1 MRITVGAYRKG
12 EDIHME
18 LKTAIVTGA
27 SSGIGLAISRMLS
40 EEGYKVYGIGRTF
53 PEDSDFFE
61 KRFSLDI
68 RETDALLR
76 KVSEAERVDLLV
88 NAAGSAYYG
97 LAEFNTP
104 AQIQEMC
111 RTDLEAPLILTSA
124 LLPKLKETKGMVINI
139 ASVTSTRINTHGAV
153 YGALKAGL
161 RSYGRS
167 LYEEVRKTG
176 VRVVTVCPDLTANTG
191 LYRNADFKP
200 SAEDGCYLLPEDTA
214 QCVKSV
220 INMREGAA
228 VTEVEVR
235 PQFNRIEKKRS

>member
-1 MRITVGAYRKG
+1 
-12 EDIHME
+12 ME

-27 SSGIGLAISRMLS
+27 SSGIGLAISKMLA
-40 EEGYKVYGIGRTF
+40 EEGYNVYGIGRIF
-53 PEDSDFFE
+53 PEGCDFFE
-61 KRFSLDI
+61 QRISLDL
-68 RETDALLR
+68 RDTDILLKKLSTIK
-76 KVSEAERVDLLV
+76 KVDILV
-88 NAAGSAYYG
+88 NAAGSAFYG

-111 RTDLEAPLILTSA
+111 RVDLEAPMILTSA
-124 LLPKLKETKGMVINI
+124 LLPRLKDSKGMVINI

-176 VRVVTVCPDLTANTG
+176 VRVVTVCPDLTAGTK
-191 LYRNADFKP
+191 LYRNADFRP
-200 SAEDGCYLLPEDTA
+200 SEEDGCFLLPEDTA
-214 QCVKSV
+214 ECVRSV
-220 INMREGAA
+220 INMREGAV

-235 PQFNRIEKKRS
+235 PQFNRIEKKAK

>member
-1 MRITVGAYRKG
+1 
-12 EDIHME
+12 ME

-27 SSGIGLAISRMLS
+27 SSGIGLAIARMLS
-40 EEGYKVYGIGRTF
+40 EEGYRVYGIGRIF
-53 PEDSDFFE
+53 PEGCDFFE
-61 KRFSLDI
+61 QRISLDL
-68 RETDALLR
+68 RDTDILLKKLSTIK
-76 KVSEAERVDLLV
+76 KVDILV
-88 NAAGSAYYG
+88 NAAGSAFYG

-111 RTDLEAPLILTSA
+111 RVDLEAPMILTSA
-124 LLPKLKETKGMVINI
+124 LLPRLKDSKGMVINI

-176 VRVVTVCPDLTANTG
+176 VRVVTVCPDLTAGTK
-191 LYRNADFKP
+191 LYRNADFRP
-200 SAEDGCYLLPEDTA
+200 SEEDGCFLLPEDTA
-214 QCVKSV
+214 ECVRSV
-220 INMREGAA
+220 INMREGAV

-235 PQFNRIEKKRS
+235 PQFNRIEKKAK

>member
-1 MRITVGAYRKG
+1 
-12 EDIHME
+12 ME

-27 SSGIGLAISRMLS
+27 SSGIGLAISKMLS
-40 EEGYKVYGIGRTF
+40 EEGDRVYGIGRVF
-53 PEDSDFFE
+53 PERCDFFE
-61 KRFSLDI
+61 KRISLDLRDTDILLAKISEI
-68 RETDALLR
+68 R
-76 KVSEAERVDLLV
+76 RVDLLV

-104 AQIQEMC
+104 EQIQEMC
-111 RTDLEAPLILTSA
+111 RVDIEAPLILTSS
-124 LLPKLKETKGMVINI
+124 LIPKLKDTKGMVINI

-176 VRVVTVCPDLTANTG
+176 VRVVTVCPDLTAGTK

-200 SAEDGCYLLPEDTA
+200 SDDEGCFLLPEDTA
-214 QCVKSV
+214 ECVRAV
-220 INMREGAA
+220 ISMREGAA

-235 PQFNRIEKKRS
+235 PQFNRIEKKK

>member
-1 MRITVGAYRKG
+1 
-12 EDIHME
+12 ME

-27 SSGIGLAISRMLS
+27 SSGIGLAIAKMLS
-40 EEGYKVYGIGRTF
+40 SEGYKVYGIGRIF
-53 PEDSDFFE
+53 PEGCDFFE
-61 KRFSLDI
+61 KRMSLDL
-68 RETDALLR
+68 RDTDILLE
-76 KVSEAERVDLLV
+76 KISEIKKVDLLV

-104 AQIQEMC
+104 EQIMEMC
-111 RTDLEAPLILTSA
+111 RVDLEAPMILIST
-124 LLPKLKETKGMVINI
+124 LLPRLKDSKGMIINI
-139 ASVTSTRINTHGAV
+139 ASVTSTRINTHGAA

-176 VRVVTVCPDLTANTG
+176 VRVVTVCPDLTAGTK

-200 SAEDGCYLLPEDTA
+200 SEEDGCYLMPEDTA
-214 QCVKSV
+214 ECVRDI
-220 INMREGAA
+220 INMRDGAV

-235 PQFNRIEKKRS
+235 PQFNRIIKKKD

>member
-1 MRITVGAYRKG
+1 
-12 EDIHME
+12 ME
-18 LKTAIVTGA
+18 LKTAVVTGA
-27 SSGIGLAISRMLS
+27 SSGIGLAIAEMLT
-40 EEGYKVYGIGRTF
+40 EEGYKVYGIGRIF
-53 PEDSDFFE
+53 PDGCDFFE
-61 KRFSLDI
+61 KRISLDL
-68 RETDALLR
+68 RDTDILLE
-76 KVSEAERVDLLV
+76 KISGIKKVDLLV

-104 AQIQEMC
+104 DQIKEMC
-111 RTDLEAPLILTSA
+111 RTDLEAPMILISA
-124 LLPKLKETKGMVINI
+124 LLPKLKDSKGMIINI
-139 ASVTSTRINTHGAV
+139 ASVTSTRINTHGAA

-176 VRVVTVCPDLTANTG
+176 VRVVTVCPDLTAGTK

-200 SAEDGCYLLPEDTA
+200 SEDDGCYLVPGDTA
-214 QCVKSV
+214 ECVRDI
-220 INMREGAA
+220 INMREGAV

>member
-1 MRITVGAYRKG
+1 
-12 EDIHME
+12 ME

-27 SSGIGLAISRMLS
+27 SSGIGLAISKMLA
-40 EEGYKVYGIGRTF
+40 EEGYKVYGFGRIF
-53 PEDSDFFE
+53 PEECDFFE
-61 KRFSLDI
+61 KRISLDLRDTDILIAKISEI
-68 RETDALLR
+68 R
-76 KVSEAERVDLLV
+76 RVDLLV

-104 AQIQEMC
+104 EQIKEMC
-111 RTDLEAPLILTSA
+111 RVDIEAPLILTSS
-124 LLPKLKETKGMVINI
+124 LIPKLKDTKGIVINI

-176 VRVVTVCPDLTANTG
+176 VRVVTVCPDLTAGTK

-200 SAEDGCYLLPEDTA
+200 SDDEGCFLLPEDTA
-214 QCVKSV
+214 ECVRSV

-235 PQFNRIEKKRS
+235 PQFNRIEKKK

>member
-1 MRITVGAYRKG
+1 
-12 EDIHME
+12 ME

-40 EEGYKVYGIGRTF
+40 EEGYKVYGIGRIF
-53 PEDSDFFE
+53 PEDCEFFE
-61 KRFSLDI
+61 KRMSLDI
-68 RETDALLR
+68 RETDILLE
-76 KVSEAERVDLLV
+76 KVSEIKRVDILI
-88 NAAGSAYYG
+88 NAAGSAFYG

-111 RTDLEAPLILTSA
+111 RVDLEAPMILTSA
-124 LLPKLKETKGMVINI
+124 LLPRLKDTKGMVINI
-139 ASVTSTRINTHGAV
+139 ASVTSTRINTHGAA

-176 VRVVTVCPDLTANTG
+176 VRVVTVCPDLTAGTK

-200 SAEDGCYLLPEDTA
+200 SEEDGCFLLPEDTA
-214 QCVKSV
+214 ECVRSV

-235 PQFNRIEKKRS
+235 PQFNRIVKKKE

>member
-1 MRITVGAYRKG
+1 
-12 EDIHME
+12 ME

-27 SSGIGLAISRMLS
+27 SSGIGLAISKMLS
-40 EEGYKVYGIGRTF
+40 EEGYKVYGIGRVF
-53 PEDSDFFE
+53 SENDDCFE
-61 KRFSLDI
+61 KRLSLDI
-68 RETDALLR
+68 RDTDILLE
-76 KVSEAERVDLLV
+76 KVKEIKKVDLLV

-104 AQIQEMC
+104 DQIKEMC
-111 RTDLEAPLILTSA
+111 RTDLEAPMILTSA

-139 ASVTSTRINTHGAV
+139 ASVTSTRINTHGAA

-176 VRVVTVCPDLTANTG
+176 VRVVTVCPDLTAGTK

-200 SAEDGCYLLPEDTA
+200 SDEDGCFLLPEDTA
-214 QCVKSV
+214 ECVRSV
-220 INMREGAA
+220 ISMREGAA

-235 PQFNRIEKKRS
+235 PQFNRIVKKKE

>member
-1 MRITVGAYRKG
+1 
-12 EDIHME
+12 ME

-27 SSGIGLAISRMLS
+27 SSGIGFAISKMLT
-40 EEGYKVYGIGRTF
+40 EEGYQVYGIGRIF
-53 PEDSDFFE
+53 PEDASFFA
-61 KRFSLDI
+61 KRISLDL
-68 RETDALLR
+68 RDTDILLE
-76 KVSEAERVDLLV
+76 KIAEIKSCDLLV

-104 AQIQEMC
+104 DQIKEMC
-111 RTDLEAPLILTSA
+111 RTDLEAPMILTSA
-124 LLPKLKETKGMVINI
+124 LLPKLKDTKGMIVNI

-176 VRVVTVCPDLTANTG
+176 VRVVTVCPDLTAGTK

-200 SAEDGCYLLPEDTA
+200 SEEDGCYLLPEDTA
-214 QCVKSV
+214 ECVRN
-220 INMREGAA
+220 ILNMRDGCA

-235 PQFNRIEKKRS
+235 PQFNRIVKKKD

>member
-1 MRITVGAYRKG
+1 
-12 EDIHME
+12 ME

-27 SSGIGLAISRMLS
+27 SSGIGLAIAKMLA
-40 EEGYKVYGIGRTF
+40 EEGCKVYGIGRIF
-53 PEDSDFFE
+53 PEGCDFFE
-61 KRFSLDI
+61 KRMSLDLRDTEI
-68 RETDALLR
+68 LLE
-76 KVSEAERVDLLV
+76 KVAAIKDVDILV
-88 NAAGSAYYG
+88 NAAGSAFYG

-111 RTDLEAPLILTSA
+111 RVDLEAPMILTSA
-124 LLPKLKETKGMVINI
+124 LLPRLKDSKGMVINI
-139 ASVTSTRINTHGAV
+139 ASVTSTRINTHGAA

-167 LYEEVRKTG
+167 IYEEVRKTG
-176 VRVVTVCPDLTANTG
+176 VRVVTVCPDLTAGTK

-200 SAEDGCYLLPEDTA
+200 SEEDGCFLLPEDTA
-214 QCVKSV
+214 ECVRSV

-235 PQFNRIEKKRS
+235 PQFNRIVKKKD

>member
-1 MRITVGAYRKG
+1 
-12 EDIHME
+12 ME

-27 SSGIGLAISRMLS
+27 SSGIGLAIAKMLS
-40 EEGYKVYGIGRTF
+40 EEGYKVYGIGRIF
-53 PEDSDFFE
+53 PEGCEFFE
-61 KRFSLDI
+61 KRMSLDL
-68 RETDALLR
+68 RDTDILLE
-76 KVSEAERVDLLV
+76 KVSAIKKVDILV
-88 NAAGSAYYG
+88 NAAGRAFYG

-104 AQIQEMC
+104 EQIREMC
-111 RTDLEAPLILTSA
+111 RVDLEAPMILTSA
-124 LLPKLKETKGMVINI
+124 LLPKLKDSKGMVINI

-176 VRVVTVCPDLTANTG
+176 VRVVTVCPDLTAGTK

-200 SAEDGCYLLPEDTA
+200 SEEDGCFLLPEDTA
-214 QCVKSV
+214 ECVRSV

-235 PQFNRIEKKRS
+235 PQFNRIVKKKD

>member
-1 MRITVGAYRKG
+1 
-12 EDIHME
+12 ME

-27 SSGIGLAISRMLS
+27 SSGIGLAIAKMLS
-40 EEGYKVYGIGRTF
+40 EEGYKVYGIGRVFT
-53 PEDSDFFE
+53 EGCDFFE
-61 KRFSLDI
+61 KRISLDLRDTDILLSKISEI
-68 RETDALLR
+68 R
-76 KVSEAERVDLLV
+76 RVDLLV

-104 AQIQEMC
+104 EQIQEMC
-111 RTDLEAPLILTSA
+111 RVDIEAPLILTSI
-124 LLPKLKETKGMVINI
+124 LLPKLKDTKGMVINI

-176 VRVVTVCPDLTANTG
+176 VRVVTVCPDLTAGTK

-200 SAEDGCYLLPEDTA
+200 SDDEGCFLLPEDTA
-214 QCVKSV
+214 ECVRAV

-235 PQFNRIEKKRS
+235 PQFNRIEKKK

>member
-1 MRITVGAYRKG
+1 
-12 EDIHME
+12 ME
-18 LKTAIVTGA
+18 LKTALVTGA

-40 EEGYKVYGIGRTF
+40 EEGCKVYGIGRIF
-53 PEDSDFFE
+53 PDNTDFFE
-61 KRFSLDI
+61 KRMSLDLRDTGI
-68 RETDALLR
+68 LLE
-76 KVSEAERVDLLV
+76 KVSEIKSIDILV

-104 AQIQEMC
+104 DQIMEMC
-111 RTDLEAPLILTSA
+111 RVDLEAPMILTSA
-124 LLPKLKETKGMVINI
+124 LLPRLKDSKGMIINI

-176 VRVVTVCPDLTANTG
+176 VRVVTVCPDLTAGTR
-191 LYRNADFKP
+191 LYRNADFRP
-200 SAEDGCYLLPEDTA
+200 SEEDGCFLTPEDTA
-214 QCVKSV
+214 ECVRDIIK
-220 INMREGAA
+220 MREGAV

>member
-1 MRITVGAYRKG
+1 
-12 EDIHME
+12 ME

-27 SSGIGLAISRMLS
+27 SSGIGLAIAKMLS
-40 EEGYKVYGIGRTF
+40 QEGYKVYGIGRIF
-53 PEDSDFFE
+53 PEGADFFE
-61 KRFSLDI
+61 KRISLDV
-68 RETDALLR
+68 RDTDILLK
-76 KVSEAERVDLLV
+76 KVSEIKKVDLLV

-104 AQIQEMC
+104 DQIKEMC
-111 RTDLEAPLILTSA
+111 RVDLEAPMILTSA
-124 LLPKLKETKGMVINI
+124 FINI
-139 ASVTSTRINTHGAV
+139 ASVTSTRINTHGAA

-176 VRVVTVCPDLTANTG
+176 IRVVTVCPDLTLGTK
-191 LYRNADFKP
+191 LYRNADFTP
-200 SAEDGCYLLPEDTA
+200 SEEEGCYLLPEDTA
-214 QCVKSV
+214 ECVKSI

-235 PQFNRIEKKRS
+235 PQFNRIEKKKKA

>member
-1 MRITVGAYRKG
+1 
-12 EDIHME
+12 ME
-18 LKTAIVTGA
+18 LKTAVVTGA
-27 SSGIGLAISRMLS
+27 SSGIGLAIAKMLAG
-40 EEGYKVYGIGRTF
+40 EGYEVCGIGRVF
-53 PEDSDFFE
+53 PEECGFFA
-61 KRFSLDI
+61 KRISLDL
-68 RETDALLR
+68 RDTDILLS
-76 KVSEAERVDLLV
+76 KISEIKKADVLV

-104 AQIQEMC
+104 DQIMEMC
-111 RTDLEAPLILTSA
+111 RTDLEAPMILTSA
-124 LLPKLKETKGMVINI
+124 LLPKLKDSKGIVINI

-176 VRVVTVCPDLTANTG
+176 VRVVTVCPDLTAGTK

-200 SAEDGCYLLPEDTA
+200 SEEDGCFLLPEDTA
-214 QCVKSV
+214 ECVRDI
-220 INMREGAA
+220 INMREGAV

-235 PQFNRIEKKRS
+235 PQFNRIEKKKN

>member
-1 MRITVGAYRKG
+1 
-12 EDIHME
+12 ME

-27 SSGIGLAISRMLS
+27 SSGIGLAIARMLS
-40 EEGYKVYGIGRTF
+40 EEGYTVYGIGRVF
-53 PEDSDFFE
+53 PDGCEFFE
-61 KRFSLDI
+61 KRLSLDI
-68 RETDALLR
+68 RDTDILLAKTAETG
-76 KVSEAERVDLLV
+76 RVDILV

-111 RTDLEAPLILTSA
+111 RTDLEAPMILTAA
-124 LLPKLKETKGMVINI
+124 LLPKLKESKGMVINI

-176 VRVVTVCPDLTANTG
+176 VRVVTVCPDLTAGTK
-191 LYRNADFKP
+191 LYRNADFAP
-200 SAEDGCYLLPEDTA
+200 SGEEGCFLLPEDTA
-214 QCVKSV
+214 ECVRDI

-235 PQFNRIEKKRS
+235 PQFNRIEKKKGNAG